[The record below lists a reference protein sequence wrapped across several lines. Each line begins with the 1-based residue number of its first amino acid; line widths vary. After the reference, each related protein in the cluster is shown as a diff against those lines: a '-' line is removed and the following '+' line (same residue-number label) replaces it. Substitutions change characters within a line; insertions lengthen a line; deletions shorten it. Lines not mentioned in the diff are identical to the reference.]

1 MYFNSFKSYFR
12 LTVLSVSALTNSI
25 GLESLVGHLLL
36 IMNYQLLPPQPKK
49 LMAQNE
55 AILRLTQSTDNIN
68 TEFVRL
74 WHFFFPS

>member
-1 MYFNSFKSYFR
+1 MYFNSFKSFFR

-74 WHFFFPS
+74 WHFFFLS